1 MPKFILG
8 VMLSMIVMVGC
19 EQKPPKTITEVVN
32 IAIKNE
38 QKNGEFNPKDLQNIT
53 NLIKNGANPAVR
65 ENKKEHFSPLIYI
78 LAHPKSDMLKALLD
92 GGFDPNFAFVYD
104 ELGETR
110 VPMIFETV
118 NDISHENFKL
128 LINSGVDVNIKIRTR
143 KYAIDYHNGFNRPKK
158 YAVFI
163 GKGAD
168 FQATNNHGLS
178 VADLVQKN
186 IDERETPITQA
197 QLREIY
203 PNITPEQIAKN
214 ISAERQTLAEW
225 KKVKD
230 FLVQKGVG
238 FPPKTP
244 NFIKESEQSE
254 QKKPKRYDTN
264 Y

>member
-1 MPKFILG
+1 MIKLILG

-19 EQKPPKTITEVVN
+19 EQKNTKTISEAVN

-53 NLIKNGANPAVR
+53 DLIKNGANPAVR

-78 LAHPKSDMLKALLD
+78 LVHPKSDMLKALLD

-128 LINSGVDVNIKIRTR
+128 LINSGVDVNAKIEEE
-143 KYAIDYHNGFNRPKK
+143 NRYLILETALIAPKNTL
-158 YAVFI
+158 FLLE
-163 GKGAD
+163 KGAD
-168 FQATNNHGLS
+168 FEVKNNNGLS
-178 VADLVQKN
+178 VAYLVHKN

-197 QLREIY
+197 RLREIY
-203 PNITPEQIAKN
+203 PNITPEQIEKN
-214 ISAERQTLAEW
+214 ILAQKQTLAEW
-225 KKVKD
+225 KKVRD
-230 FLVQKGVG
+230 FLVQKGVS
-238 FPPKTP
+238 FPPETP
-244 NFIKESEQSE
+244 NFIKESEQSK